1 MNSRTSIDRDE
12 PVRAGRPQASA
23 ESISIRLTGGQT
35 LLVHQSLNELLH
47 GIRKV
52 HPFSQ
57 VGLSKQAL
65 RQIFDSLNS
74 WIRKQKEDE
83 HGLPAA
89 RFEQEYSLAE
99 LRSLRNAVEIVMLDL
114 GQNEFFTRTGFSLAD
129 AAVLLDSLNATL
141 LDSLHLDKNA
151 RPEES
156 NLFKRAPVAGSRNPT
171 G

>member
-1 MNSRTSIDRDE
+1 
-12 PVRAGRPQASA
+12 
-23 ESISIRLTGGQT
+23 
-35 LLVHQSLNELLH
+35 
-47 GIRKV
+47 
-52 HPFSQ
+52 
-57 VGLSKQAL
+57 
-65 RQIFDSLNS
+65 
-74 WIRKQKEDE
+74 
-83 HGLPAA
+83 
-89 RFEQEYSLAE
+89 
-99 LRSLRNAVEIVMLDL
+99 LRNAVEIVMLDL